1 MTELDS
7 NEKMPSSV
15 IQHMNYKL
23 DSPAGPSFL
32 EVGYMDALKSAKG
45 YEMKV
50 MAAPA
55 PGSSF
60 TPEEA
65 MGAPPASMMGATAP
79 EFSFAPEAAMGAPP
93 PEFSFAPEA
102 AMGAPPASMMG
113 VTAPEFSF
121 TPQAPGFSSA
131 PESVPEFYFAPASAS
146 PMSVTMG
153 APM

>member
-50 MAAPA
+50 MAAPT

-60 TPEEA
+60 TPEAA

-79 EFSFAPEAAMGAPP
+79 EFSFATEAP
-93 PEFSFAPEA
+93 
-102 AMGAPPASMMG
+102 MGAPPASMMG
-113 VTAPEFSF
+113 ATAPEFSF

>member
-50 MAAPA
+50 MAAPT

-60 TPEEA
+60 T
-65 MGAPPASMMGATAP
+65 
-79 EFSFAPEAAMGAPP
+79 
-93 PEFSFAPEA
+93 PEA

-113 VTAPEFSF
+113 ATAPEFSF